1 LFAGSNASPDVQLD
15 LPVVDDTHGFTET
28 NVSKANY
35 PDPGPQSKTDASI

>member
-1 LFAGSNASPDVQLD
+1 MPVQMFNSTYLD
-15 LPVVDDTHGFTET
+15 LPVVNDPHGFTET